1 MSWTAIR
8 DLARVDL
15 AAIRAGVVHAA
26 AESPLMLRVIA
37 LLEGQDEEPDAQL
50 HGAAAALLLG
60 RLREPLLAHWLT
72 RGPGFA
78 VACAAHERRWLAA
91 HLRKDVGLDLTVR
104 WLAPRAGAQT
114 SIALDAPTW
123 ETLAT
128 AFKKVKKAERAPEQR
143 VVRAAREGAPL
154 ALALWIDGVALLAEE
169 AAADVGELAER
180 PEAEW
185 SASAPWLVGL
195 LPALVGAPSD
205 GARLAALTVL
215 ERLDLGLVN
224 RFAAQAKSVVG
235 LLGEE
240 AAGPLVD
247 LLVAAHR
254 SKVVEP
260 PRARMIAEALA
271 VLQTPRVR
279 EFFARHVESRLV
291 GTVAAAYLVA
301 GPSGDADPTPRALE
315 VHDAATAASKV
326 RSARAKRTAKK
337 VVAQRSRGSAVAQAP
352 LASPQEIP
360 WVLREPP
367 WRSAQVAP
375 PLPTLLLPPREP
387 FEERVHLRES
397 DREGI
402 DATTVIDD
410 DDPVGLLAQQELAA
424 LPALLA
430 QPPAQAIQALR
441 LVESA
446 TVASW
451 MIDELAGPRRAIVKT
466 YFADRPEAVA
476 AALLPRV
483 FVDAPNRRRLL
494 DAVNLLLAV
503 GHAAALHA
511 EAARYGAAAT
521 AALADVLAAARLV
534 DCPSD
539 PSRAPAWAD
548 PAKLAPILLASGARL
563 PPQAT
568 EHLLQMLAL
577 AEGDRRYPGIADVR
591 ASFDPIAIDQ
601 LLVGLVEAWNRAR
614 RWSEEWVPRAAAALG
629 GGDVMRVLVKLAK
642 EWARE
647 RSTRERAQRLVAALG
662 GGGLAAAGA
671 LIDLTRGG
679 NRALIDVAEEG
690 LRAIARREQLTTEDL
705 ADVSVPDLGLDDD
718 GRALLD
724 FGPRRFVLTL
734 GDDLMPRIVDGEGHP
749 VKAVRALK
757 SDDPAKAQISV
768 ERLRSLKKNLTEVAR
783 RSAFRLEQA
792 MVTGRRWR
800 ADFFRLAI
808 AGHPLLGR
816 IARRLV
822 WAREGVRSTERLLVR
837 IAEDGTF
844 ADRDDHE
851 QIIEAHHHL
860 RLVHALELDAE
871 ETRAWGDV
879 LGDYAMIQPFPQIG
893 RRVFAPTADE
903 RAGTELTRFRGLP
916 VLQMALQGRLVARG
930 WERLSDGG
938 NTHGYLRRLKAIS
951 AQYLLADP
959 IAFGE
964 PFVNETTVGVVSFSA
979 PVAKVPPILFSEVAY
994 DLHVFAEPS

>member
-1 MSWTAIR
+1 MALTAPAQTR
-8 DLARVDL
+8 PPREAHRLDEAALARWLVEHVEGCPSGV
-15 AAIRAGVVHAA
+15 ITVQQFKGGQSNPTYWIGVEAGA
-26 AESPLMLRVIA
+26 RD
-37 LLEGQDEEPDAQL
+37 EGGELQL
-50 HGAAAALLLG
+50 
-60 RLREPLLAHWLT
+60 
-72 RGPGFA
+72 
-78 VACAAHERRWLAA
+78 V
-91 HLRKDVGLDLTVR
+91 LRKKPPGDLLPSAHAVEREYRVMRALDGTGVPVPKMVGLCE
-104 WLAPRAGAQT
+104 
-114 SIALDAPTW
+114 DA
-123 ETLAT
+123 
-128 AFKKVKKAERAPEQR
+128 
-143 VVRAAREGAPL
+143 
-154 ALALWIDGVALLAEE
+154 
-169 AAADVGELAER
+169 
-180 PEAEW
+180 
-185 SASAPWLVGL
+185 
-195 LPALVGAPSD
+195 
-205 GARLAALTVL
+205 
-215 ERLDLGLVN
+215 
-224 RFAAQAKSVVG
+224 SVVG
-235 LLGEE
+235 TPFFVMRFVTGRIFWDPTLPEVASNDERSAIYREYIGALAKLHRVDYRQVGLGDYGKAGGYVGRQVDRWSKQYE
-240 AAGPLVD
+240 ASRTSEIPA
-247 LLVAAHR
+247 
-254 SKVVEP
+254 
-260 PRARMIAEALA
+260 MEALMA
-271 VLQTPRVR
+271 WIR
-279 EFFARHVESRLV
+279 EDQPQSDETTLIH
-291 GTVAAAYLVA
+291 
-301 GPSGDADPTPRALE
+301 GDYRIDNIMMAL
-315 VHDAATAASKV
+315 D
-326 RSARAKRTAKK
+326 
-337 VVAQRSRGSAVAQAP
+337 
-352 LASPQEIP
+352 
-360 WVLREPP
+360 EP
-367 WRSAQVAP
+367 
-375 PLPTLLLPPREP
+375 
-387 FEERVHLRES
+387 
-397 DREGI
+397 
-402 DATTVIDD
+402 
-410 DDPVGLLAQQELAA
+410 
-424 LPALLA
+424 
-430 QPPAQAIQALR
+430 
-441 LVESA
+441 
-446 TVASW
+446 
-451 MIDELAGPRRAIVKT
+451 
-466 YFADRPEAVA
+466 
-476 AALLPRV
+476 
-483 FVDAPNRRRLL
+483 
-494 DAVNLLLAV
+494 
-503 GHAAALHA
+503 
-511 EAARYGAAAT
+511 
-521 AALADVLAAARLV
+521 
-534 DCPSD
+534 
-539 PSRAPAWAD
+539 
-548 PAKLAPILLASGARL
+548 
-563 PPQAT
+563 
-568 EHLLQMLAL
+568 
-577 AEGDRRYPGIADVR
+577 
-591 ASFDPIAIDQ
+591 
-601 LLVGLVEAWNRAR
+601 
-614 RWSEEWVPRAAAALG
+614 
-629 GGDVMRVLVKLAK
+629 
-642 EWARE
+642 
-647 RSTRERAQRLVAALG
+647 
-662 GGGLAAAGA
+662 
-671 LIDLTRGG
+671 
-679 NRALIDVAEEG
+679 RALIDVAEEG